1 MNVTTKVWLFLTL
14 MSLGTILVGYSL
26 IGRLGSFL
34 GLVSSLV
41 LLICFY
47 YSFQVHF
54 FTKLKKQKLNAM
66 DSYGL
71 YPVFFKASQSMQ
83 IPLPDIYIYKSS
95 ECWAM
100 VAPRAFEDTALYLS
114 EGLAETLDEEEKL
127 AFAALALASFNAKNQ
142 TFFITLHLM
151 ARAIYKVGVFLD
163 FINPLRF
170 VLARAIHFFA
180 PIFYILG
187 RSLMSLT
194 LQKRHIELIDDDVAR
209 VLETPHPL
217 ARLLIKM
224 NSWMQSRP
232 FEIEPSLHTLFLITP
247 NSKTNFFNFHSE
259 LKLRVQRLIGYYPL

>member
-26 IGRLGSFL
+26 IGRLGSFF
-34 GLVSSLV
+34 GLVSSL
-41 LLICFY
+41 LLLTCFY
-47 YSFQVHF
+47 YSFQIHF
-54 FTKLKKQKLNAM
+54 FKKLSRQKLNAF

-71 YPVFFKASQSMQ
+71 YPVFLKASQSMQ

-95 ECWAM
+95 QCWAM
-100 VAPRAFEDTALYLS
+100 IAPRAFEATALYLS
-114 EGLAETLDEEEKL
+114 EGLADALDEEEKL
-127 AFAALALASFNAKNQ
+127 AFAALALASFNTKNQ
-142 TFFITLHLM
+142 TFFIISHLI

-163 FINPLRF
+163 FVNPLRF
-170 VLARAIHFFA
+170 VLARSIYFFA
-180 PIFYILG
+180 PIFYGLG
-187 RSLMSLT
+187 RCLMSLT
-194 LQKRHIELIDDDVAR
+194 FQKRHIELIDDDVAR
-209 VLETPHPL
+209 ILETPHPL

-247 NSKTNFFNFHSE
+247 NPKTNFFSFHSE